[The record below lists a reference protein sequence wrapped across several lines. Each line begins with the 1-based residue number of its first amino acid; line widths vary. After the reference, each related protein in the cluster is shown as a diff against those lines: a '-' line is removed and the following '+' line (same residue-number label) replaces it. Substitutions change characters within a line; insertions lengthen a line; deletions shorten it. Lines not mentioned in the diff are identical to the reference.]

1 MGPSGSR
8 PCFRRAFGNPP
19 IRSGVLRSGT
29 MKSELKKTIGHS
41 GIYTL
46 GIVLNRIIS
55 IAMLP
60 VYTRYLTPADYGVLE
75 MLEITV
81 DVVSIVAGLGILNGL
96 SKYYYLLESEEERNK
111 LVSTLFVLVIVFYLA
126 GCLMGGACSQLL
138 SKIVF
143 KGEQHSNL
151 IAISFLNLFLQIVF
165 HANMSYLQ
173 TQKRSLS
180 FIVFSSLNVG
190 MKLALNI
197 LFVIYLKMGVI
208 GVLYSAVISFIV
220 LDGIMTFRTFSRVG
234 FHFSRETSKELI
246 KFGYPFVLS
255 GLCAFVT
262 TYSDRF
268 FLNHYTNLSNVGI
281 YSLGYKF
288 GFLLMMFPVQ
298 PMMSIWMVQRF
309 ELVKNKDYKK
319 IFNKFLS
326 WFVIAI
332 LTVALTISLFIQ
344 DVLQLMSAP
353 AFWEAYKIV
362 PIILLAYFFQACT
375 DFFDFG
381 IYHSGKTKHMAYG
394 TFTAAIVVVAF
405 NFLLIPKFGIY
416 GAAWA
421 TLIGFIARLIYYYHA
436 SQMLYKI
443 EFLFRKPVTTL
454 SLAVMVFIANIVITG
469 KYPYLSK
476 NIVSLIFSALSLF
489 LFITSLFVF
498 KIIDKDERIIIVD
511 SLRSPI
517 KLFKALKNI

>member
-1 MGPSGSR
+1 
-8 PCFRRAFGNPP
+8 
-19 IRSGVLRSGT
+19 

-60 VYTRYLTPADYGVLE
+60 IYTRYLTPADYGVLE

-96 SKYYYLLESEEERNK
+96 TKYYYRLESEEERNK

-126 GCLMGGACSQLL
+126 GCLVGGTCSQLL

-151 IAISFLNLFLQIVF
+151 IAISFLNLFLQILF

-190 MKLALNI
+190 LKLGLNI
-197 LFVIYLKMGVI
+197 LFVIYLRMGVI
-208 GVLYSAVISFIV
+208 GVLYSALISFIV
-220 LDGIMTFRTFSRVG
+220 LDGVMTFRTFSRVG
-234 FHFSRETSKELI
+234 FHFSRKISKELI

-268 FLNHYTNLSNVGI
+268 FLNHYTDLSSVGI

-298 PMMSIWMVQRF
+298 PMMGIWMVQRF
-309 ELVKNKDYKK
+309 EIVKQEGYEQL
-319 IFNKFLS
+319 FNKFLS
-326 WFVIAI
+326 WFVIVT
-332 LTVALTISLFIQ
+332 LTVALTISLFIR
-344 DVLQLMSAP
+344 DVLQVMSAP
-353 AFWEAYKIV
+353 AFLEAYKIV

-375 DFFDFG
+375 DYFDFG

-394 TFTAAIVVVAF
+394 TFTAAIVVIAF

-421 TLIGFIARLIYYYHA
+421 TLIGFIARLIYYYQA
-436 SQMLYKI
+436 SQMLHKI
-443 EFLFRKPVTTL
+443 EFQFRKPLITL
-454 SLAVMVFIANIVITG
+454 SLAVMVFMANIVITG
-469 KYPYLSK
+469 KFSYLSEK
-476 NIVSLIFSALSLF
+476 IVSFIFSAFLMF

-498 KIIDKDERIIIVD
+498 NIINRDERIFILD
-511 SLRSPI
+511 SLKSPI
-517 KLFKALKNI
+517 KFFKELKGINT

>member
-1 MGPSGSR
+1 
-8 PCFRRAFGNPP
+8 
-19 IRSGVLRSGT
+19 

-46 GIVLNRIIS
+46 GIVLNRMIS

-75 MLEITV
+75 LLEITV

-126 GCLMGGACSQLL
+126 GCMMGGASSRLL
-138 SKIVF
+138 STLVF
-143 KGEQHSNL
+143 KGEQYSNL
-151 IAISFLNLFLQIVF
+151 IALSFLNLFLQIVF
-165 HANMSYLQ
+165 HANMSYLL

-180 FIVFSSLNVG
+180 FIVFSSLNLG
-190 MKLALNI
+190 LKLALNV
-197 LFVIYLKMGVI
+197 LFVIYLRMGVI
-208 GVLYSAVISFIV
+208 GVLYSAAISYIV
-220 LDGIMTFRTFSRVG
+220 LDGIMTFKTFSRVG
-234 FHFSRETSKELI
+234 FHFSRETSKGLI

-255 GLCAFVT
+255 GLCAFLT

-268 FLNHYTNLSNVGI
+268 FLNHYTDLRTVGI

-309 ELVKNKDYKK
+309 ELVKNEDSTK

-326 WFVIAI
+326 WFVIVI
-332 LTVALTISLFIQ
+332 LTVALAISLFIR
-344 DVLQLMSAP
+344 DVLQVMSAP

-394 TFTAAIVVVAF
+394 TFIAAIVVIAL

-421 TLIGFIARLIYYYHA
+421 TLIGFIARLIYYYQA
-436 SQMLYKI
+436 SQTLYKI
-443 EFLFRKPVTTL
+443 EFQFRKPLVTL
-454 SLAVMVFIANIVITG
+454 SLAALVCMVNIVIAG
-469 KYPYLSK
+469 KFSYLSNK
-476 NIVSLIFSALSLF
+476 MVSLSFSVILLLLF
-489 LFITSLFVF
+489 LTSLFVLH
-498 KIIDKDERIIIVD
+498 IIDKDERIIIVD
-511 SLRSPI
+511 SLRSPM
-517 KLFKALKNI
+517 KLFKELKNIKN